1 MWLAGAVDH
10 SPPNFNELI
19 IFNQMELVSG
29 VGSFVMSVLD
39 TEAEL
44 KRLLEKMDV
53 LIDRAEKLLLQAN
66 FDDVADK

>member
-1 MWLAGAVDH
+1 
-10 SPPNFNELI
+10 
-19 IFNQMELVSG
+19 
-29 VGSFVMSVLD
+29 MSVLD